1 MLKRPH
7 YIALGVVVLLTIVL
21 LKLPDRAAANLKLAI
36 SGLFLPSF
44 ALAGSAEDLA
54 VNSSYALLS
63 RGELILQIQLLQKT
77 NQLWQT
83 YYKQAEEW
91 KRENDRLRD
100 YLGLQR
106 QYPWKLKPARVVG
119 RDTANWWKTITI
131 DRGSRDGVVVN
142 APVMIGD
149 GLVGRV
155 AEVGLT
161 QSRVVLVGDPNC
173 RVPVLVGD
181 EKNREQGVIAP
192 SSSSP
197 LDDTLVELSYL
208 SRNSKLAAGQPVVTS
223 DLSGVFPKG
232 IVVGQIADFRSV
244 GYGLYKE
251 AQVRLAVKMNRLE
264 EVFVKM
270 P

>member
-7 YIALGVVVLLTIVL
+7 YIALGVVVLLTIFL
-21 LKLPDRAAANLKLAI
+21 LKLPGRAVENLKRAI

-63 RGELILQIQLLQKT
+63 RAELIQQLQMLQTT

-119 RDTANWWKTITI
+119 RDPANWWKTITI
-131 DRGSRDGVVVN
+131 DRGSRDGVVFN
-142 APVMIGD
+142 SPVMTGN

-155 AEVGLT
+155 TEVGLT
-161 QSRVVLVGDPNC
+161 QSRVALVGDPDC
-173 RVPVLVGD
+173 RISVLVGD
-181 EKNREQGVIAP
+181 EKNREQGMIAP
-192 SSSSP
+192 VSSSP
-197 LDDTLVELSYL
+197 LDNSLVELNYL
-208 SRNSKLAAGQPVVTS
+208 SRNSKLVAGQSVVTS
-223 DLSGVFPKG
+223 GMGGVFPKG
-232 IVVGQIADFRSV
+232 ILVGQIAAFWDV
-244 GYGLYKE
+244 GQGLYKD

-264 EVFVKM
+264 EVFVMM

>member
-7 YIALGVVVLLTIVL
+7 YIALGVVILFTFVLI
-21 LKLPDRAAANLKLAI
+21 KLPSRAASNLKLAI
-36 SGLFLPSF
+36 SGIFLPF
-44 ALAGSAEDLA
+44 FGMAGSAQDLLE
-54 VNSSYALLS
+54 NSSYALLS
-63 RGELILQIQLLQKT
+63 RRELTRQLKAQQKT
-77 NQLWQT
+77 NQLWQA
-83 YYKQAEEW
+83 YFKQAEEW

-100 YLGLQR
+100 YLGMQR
-106 QYPWKLKPARVVG
+106 QNPGRRKLARVVA
-119 RDTANWWKTITI
+119 RDPANWWKSISI
-131 DRGSRDGVVVN
+131 DLGSRDGVTVN
-142 APVMIGD
+142 APVVTGD
-149 GLVGRV
+149 GLVGRIS
-155 AEVGLT
+155 EVSFA
-161 QSRVVLVGDPNC
+161 QSRVVLVGDPDC
-173 RVPVLVGD
+173 RVSVLVGE
-181 EKNREQGVIAP
+181 EKNRDQGVIAP

-223 DLSGVFPKG
+223 GIGGMFPKG

-264 EVFVKM
+264 EVFVMM